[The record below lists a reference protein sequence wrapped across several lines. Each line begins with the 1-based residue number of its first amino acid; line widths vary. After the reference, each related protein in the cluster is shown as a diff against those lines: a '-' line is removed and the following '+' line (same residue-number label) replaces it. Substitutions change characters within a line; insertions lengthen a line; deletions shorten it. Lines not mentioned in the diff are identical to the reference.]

1 METSMSIHR
10 YSLLAALMLAA
21 PPLALRTAPREPTP
35 VAETSLSDSLRIFYI
50 GRPAGWEHYELKPSS
65 AGMTLTSDYDYVD
78 RGRRNHTQL
87 TINTTNDYALKTF
100 EIDRVTDTSRTAV
113 TSVEFDG
120 THAKVTRAT
129 KSVEVTVPTVAYAV
143 SSYAP
148 TAQHLALIRY
158 WKSHGKPKTIAIVP
172 GDPNPV
178 TIKARGVDTVGSG
191 ANRVALTRYTIDG
204 VI

>member
-87 TINTTNDYALKTF
+87 TMNVGNDYSLKSY
-100 EIDRVTDTSRTAV
+100 ESARLTDSSRTV
-113 TSVEFDG
+113 TTS
-120 THAKVTRAT
+120 
-129 KSVEVTVPTVAYAV
+129 
-143 SSYAP
+143 
-148 TAQHLALIRY
+148 I
-158 WKSHGKPKTIAIVP
+158 
-172 GDPNPV
+172 
-178 TIKARGVDTVGSG
+178 
-191 ANRVALTRYTIDG
+191 
-204 VI
+204 